1 MPEKNFLVP
10 IDFSKAS
17 ESALQFAIG
26 FNGYF
31 GGKIHFL
38 HIFELP
44 FASSP
49 ETISNLDYFE
59 KLQIN
64 SQKDTV
70 QFVDNLKGN
79 VEFESVV
86 TAVTGGHFQAI
97 AHYAQQNL
105 IDVIISGNKQK
116 SSLANW
122 FTGSITKHL
131 LAEAPCPV
139 IAVPEHY
146 VWKPLK
152 TIAVFVDLSEKISTA
167 NCHFIQSLQKDTK
180 ATLIFLHV
188 ENKIEAELEDDT
200 EKLQQIQDVFKQ
212 TAIMLPFNESFEHS
226 IHTYLNENP
235 ADMLVTIPHHHTWL
249 DKLFL
254 GTETGTIAKWANVP
268 IMSLVRNIP
277 E

>member
-1 MPEKNFLVP
+1 MVP

-17 ESALQFAIG
+17 ASALQFAIG
-26 FNGYF
+26 LNSYF

-59 KLQIN
+59 KLQTS
-64 SQKDTV
+64 SQKETAH
-70 QFVDNLKGN
+70 FVDNLKGN
-79 VEFESVV
+79 IEFEHII
-86 TAVTGGHFQAI
+86 TTLTGGHFQAI
-97 AHYAQQNL
+97 AKYAQENI
-105 IDVIISGNKQK
+105 IDIIISGNKQK
-116 SSLANW
+116 SSLVNW
-122 FTGSITKHL
+122 FNGSITKHL

-139 IAVPEHY
+139 IAVPENY
-146 VWKPLK
+146 VWTPLK
-152 TIAVFVDLSEKISTA
+152 KIAIFVDLSEKISTN
-167 NCHFIQSLQKDTK
+167 NCNFIQSLQKDIH

-212 TAIMLPFNESFEHS
+212 SAVMLPFKESFEHS
-226 IHTYLNENP
+226 IHTYLDKNP
-235 ADMLVTIPHHHTWL
+235 ADMLVTIPHHHSWL

-254 GTETGTIAKWANVP
+254 GTETGSIANWSSIP

-277 E
+277 K

>member
-1 MPEKNFLVP
+1 MSVKNILVP

-17 ESALQFAIG
+17 ASALQFAIG
-26 FNGYF
+26 LNGYF

-44 FASSP
+44 LASSP
-49 ETISNLDYFE
+49 ETITNLTYFE
-59 KLQIN
+59 RLQST
-64 SQKDTV
+64 SQKETV
-70 QFVDNLKGN
+70 QFIEKFKGN
-79 VEFESVV
+79 MEFEHIV
-86 TAVTGGHFQAI
+86 TTVTGGHFQAI
-97 AHYAQQNL
+97 AKYAQENK
-105 IDVIISGNKQK
+105 IDVIISGNKQN
-116 SSLANW
+116 SSVVNW

-152 TIAVFVDLSEKISTA
+152 TMAVFVDLSEKISSDKC
-167 NCHFIQSLQKDTK
+167 NFIQSLQKDIH
-180 ATLIFLHV
+180 ATLTFLHV
-188 ENKIEAELEDDT
+188 ENKIEAELGDDT

-212 TAIMLPFNESFEHS
+212 SAVMLPFNESFEHS

-254 GTETGTIAKWANVP
+254 GTETGSIAKWSNVP

-277 E
+277 K